1 MTVEQ
6 ALSENCYISLSN
18 TIANKKWRR
27 HPTGE
32 EGQNWPSKIC
42 GGPLWLMVNTFF
54 IGEELR
60 KKDLFVAPFK
70 ENDMVI

>member
-1 MTVEQ
+1 M
-6 ALSENCYISLSN
+6 
-18 TIANKKWRR
+18 NKEWKR

-42 GGPLWLMVNTFF
+42 GGPLWLMVNRFF

-60 KKDLFVAPFK
+60 KKDLSVAPFK
-70 ENDMVI
+70 KNDMVI